1 MNEDE
6 KLKIGQ
12 ALVDEFPQKLRYAVQ
27 NSYFKNMSDEEMQ
40 ELRRIFRVY
49 GDKIAEA
56 IASGMKCSENK
67 AYSLVEGVFDMH
79 SKKISEALETSRKN
93 SLDNSADEV
102 FSETKKRMSMV
113 EQIPDLQAQEVELK
127 NNCGNIVL
135 YTERSFGDNSRKERL
150 AYFSKLEDIVMTE
163 MKAEFKRN
171 LMNIDERRGEDT
183 IYDVSRVLYH
193 GVVQELEN
201 SYEKNTRDLS
211 KAITYEVEKEA
222 ADVTNYYSRIAG
234 PAYDR
239 QQEESTKKDG
249 SKKTLDLSEF
259 VESSEEVAKR
269 DIDHII
275 DPDEALREK
284 IRRVNE
290 EYPLK
295 DNFY

>member
-12 ALVDEFPQKLRYAVQ
+12 ALVDEFPEKLRHTVQ

-40 ELRRIFRVY
+40 ELKRTFRVY
-49 GDKIAEA
+49 GDKIVEA

-79 SKKISEALETSRKN
+79 SKEIGDALENSRKN

-113 EQIPDLQAQEVELK
+113 EQIPDLQTQVTELK
-127 NNCGNIVL
+127 NNCGNIIL
-135 YTERSFGDNSRKERL
+135 FSEYNFGENSR
-150 AYFSKLEDIVMTE
+150 LEDIVMTK

-171 LMNIDERRGEDT
+171 LMNIDEKRGEDT
-183 IYDVSRVLYH
+183 IYDVSRLLYH

-201 SYEKNTRDLS
+201 SYEKNTRNLS
-211 KAITYEVEKEA
+211 KTIMREVEKEA
-222 ADVTNYYSRIAG
+222 VDVTNYYVSIAG
-234 PAYDR
+234 PAYNR
-239 QQEESTKKDG
+239 QKEESTKKDEQ
-249 SKKTLDLSEF
+249 KKTLDLSEF
-259 VESSEEVAKR
+259 VESSEEVAKK
-269 DIDHII
+269 DVEHII

-290 EYPLK
+290 EYPLR